1 MKNIMAQDK
10 TPDNN
15 EGATPASP
23 ISRDIGSGRKSGM
36 IGPSITIHGDVTGE
50 ESSWLSL
57 VRKEFGQ
64 SEDNSE
70 FDPAVLKAAVEDDD
84 DAEELISLL
93 LMVSLADGQTTPG
106 EYELITRVGGLV
118 GVSAERVEELRSET
132 VLAVDP
138 D

>member
-1 MKNIMAQDK
+1 MSKDDK
-10 TPDNN
+10 QYGQQVLRLIKKLVETD
-15 EGATPASP
+15 
-23 ISRDIGSGRKSGM
+23 
-36 IGPSITIHGDVTGE
+36 GDVTGE

-106 EYELITRVGGLV
+106 EYELIIRVGGLV
-118 GVSAERVEELRSET
+118 GVSAERVEQLRAET